1 MIFRPL
7 CILQYIPGDPSSR
20 VVISAPHGGY
30 KKEIGCPPRIHGCKL
45 QGQCIYNAQRR
56 APCPGK
62 VCRTNPK
69 MDTGTKEIAEK
80 LADLLGQKIGSRPHL
95 VIMEV
100 HRSQIDA
107 NREVREACMHCE
119 ACEKVYKDY
128 HSKVCQS
135 TGVTER
141 VLRKVGVLKSDRS

>member
-1 MIFRPL
+1 
-7 CILQYIPGDPSSR
+7 
-20 VVISAPHGGY
+20 
-30 KKEIGCPPRIHGCKL
+30 
-45 QGQCIYNAQRR
+45 
-56 APCPGK
+56 
-62 VCRTNPK
+62 

-80 LADLLGQKIGSRPHL
+80 LADLLGQKIEYRPHL